1 MCVSYRLEQRYLL
14 HIRDLDLLVGMKYFL
29 VKKNSL
35 YGYTQERFRYKLT
48 HHPDQ
53 HWLYIPPSIKNQ
65 DVSYVYHR
73 YTLSTDHKTIEWAW
87 DVLEQMGITQL
98 PHPEYFSSKLKLG
111 YHAHAFDEE
120 AKTFGAPEDAKR
132 YFFAPVLFS
141 RSELMCLDKVDVVV
155 RAFRIPDPEHFPA
168 LYRTAFRLYGARDE
182 DIELLFNNTSKTLKG
197 VFENA
202 PKNNNEEVSK

>member
-35 YGYTQERFRYKLT
+35 YGYNQGRFRYKLT

-73 YTLSTDHKTIEWAW
+73 HTLSTDHKTIEWAW
-87 DVLEQMGITQL
+87 DVLEQTK
-98 PHPEYFSSKLKLG
+98 YFSSKLKLG

-120 AKTFGAPEDAKR
+120 VETFEGPKDAKR
-132 YFFAPVLFS
+132 SFFAPVLFS
-141 RSELMCLDKVDVVV
+141 HSELMCLDRVDVVV

-168 LYRTAFRLYGARDE
+168 LYRTAFCLCGVTDE
-182 DIELLFNNTSKTLKG
+182 DIELLFSNASKMLKG

>member
-1 MCVSYRLEQRYLL
+1 
-14 HIRDLDLLVGMKYFL
+14 MKYFL

-35 YGYTQERFRYKLT
+35 YGYNQGRFRYKLT

-65 DVSYVYHR
+65 DVSYIYHR
-73 YTLSTDHKTIEWAW
+73 HTLSTDHKTIEWAW
-87 DVLEQMGITQL
+87 DVLGQT
-98 PHPEYFSSKLKLG
+98 EYFSSKLKLG

-120 AKTFGAPEDAKR
+120 AKTFGVPEDGKWC
-132 YFFAPVLFS
+132 FFAPVLFS
-141 RSELMCLDKVDVVV
+141 HSELMCLDKVDVVV

-182 DIELLFNNTSKTLKG
+182 DIELLFSNTSKTLKG